1 MTNAYFL
8 GSLPTSII
16 AMENDRRLTKPRWW
30 RIIGETICLTK
41 SNRHYSAEIAATNGL
56 SGGASKC
63 LRTRSRSSGV
73 STPASGNNDVTCTA
87 IE

>member
-8 GSLPTSII
+8 GSSPAPII
-16 AMENDRRLTKPRWW
+16 TMENDRRLTKPRWW
-30 RIIGETICLTK
+30 RIISDTICIAAG
-41 SNRHYSAEIAATNGL
+41 NERYSAEIAATNGL

-73 STPASGNNDVTCTA
+73 STPASGSSEVT
-87 IE
+87 